1 MATLEQHV
9 SFLQLQCGFYR
20 RLLAANGGS
29 LAADSPCSI
38 EGGQP
43 ELPLHER
50 LELCALET
58 KALQREIAQVQLDSE
73 LEMACTAAGIADCR
87 LHQPAETARDLAALL
102 SVLAVTADQTPT
114 PRDLPAASQPEPAAT
129 LADTGRQLEQLP
141 PSSSSPSA
149 ASIPSPDADGEP
161 AKAAVESYA
170 AALPALLALPTPR
183 QLARAALSGD
193 RLQQFL
199 GGILERHDATAARM
213 QMRNAMLQA
222 GGQLPAGGSA
232 LAIKAAQG
240 GATALRRVDFDQLR
254 IERAQAE
261 AEVADATAGAITLKS
276 HVVRGQQRLVD
287 RRTTLADAAADTAQ
301 LQGQIDALEAHAAQ
315 LLADAGKVRA
325 EAATVERACKQLREQ
340 EQERRRLAPHSPGC
354 TAIEAA
360 GAAAVEDDNS
370 KTAPKAAGAANEWS
384 ITAGGGADS
393 LADDGP
399 TILSYMQVKNACVQV
414 GKKIA
419 DWQRKIEVQ
428 AGRRKVHT
436 STQQR
441 RQ

>member
-9 SFLQLQCGFYR
+9 AFLQLQCGFYR

-87 LHQPAETARDLAALL
+87 QHQPAETARDLAALL
-102 SVLAVTADQTPT
+102 SVLAVTADQA

-129 LADTGRQLEQLP
+129 LADTGHQLEQL

-161 AKAAVESYA
+161 AKAAAELYA

-199 GGILERHDATAARM
+199 GGILERHGATAARM

-222 GGQLPAGGSA
+222 SGNCR
-232 LAIKAAQG
+232 LAAVQV
-240 GATALRRVDFDQLR
+240 AT
-254 IERAQAE
+254 
-261 AEVADATAGAITLKS
+261 S
-276 HVVRGQQRLVD
+276 C
-287 RRTTLADAAADTAQ
+287 
-301 LQGQIDALEAHAAQ
+301 
-315 LLADAGKVRA
+315 LLAW
-325 EAATVERACKQLREQ
+325 LRE
-340 EQERRRLAPHSPGC
+340 S
-354 TAIEAA
+354 A
-360 GAAAVEDDNS
+360 G
-370 KTAPKAAGAANEWS
+370 PM
-384 ITAGGGADS
+384 
-393 LADDGP
+393 P
-399 TILSYMQVKNACVQV
+399 TSAS
-414 GKKIA
+414 
-419 DWQRKIEVQ
+419 
-428 AGRRKVHT
+428 HT
-436 STQQR
+436 CH
-441 RQ
+441 